1 MYGGRSFSPK
11 VFELFRLS
19 IMLLYL
25 AGVNHTSSR
34 GTSGFEC
41 PAKRSL
47 DIIGL
52 ELRLAQ
58 KRKSHCC
65 DWDLSKLFV
74 AEESKGDDRRGK
86 IGRDD
91 KVDKIEN
98 SEDK

>member
-1 MYGGRSFSPK
+1 MYGGRSFSP
-11 VFELFRLS
+11 
-19 IMLLYL
+19 
-25 AGVNHTSSR
+25 SSR

-52 ELRLAQ
+52 EFTSSSEEEESLVWLG
-58 KRKSHCC
+58 
-65 DWDLSKLFV
+65 FV
-74 AEESKGDDRRGK
+74 KIIVAGESKGDDRRGK
-86 IGRDD
+86 NGRDD